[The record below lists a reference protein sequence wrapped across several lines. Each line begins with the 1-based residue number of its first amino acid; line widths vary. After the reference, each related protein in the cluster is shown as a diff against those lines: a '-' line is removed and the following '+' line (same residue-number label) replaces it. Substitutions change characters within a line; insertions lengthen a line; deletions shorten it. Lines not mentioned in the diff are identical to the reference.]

1 MLRETGLFE
10 LRGDQSS
17 DHDEVKIAVS
27 QRTAQPAAIG
37 AATATA
43 AIGVAVPGAERLLIG
58 GKERRFT
65 DWKQLGRLPGQ
76 GAGQTQGN
84 DNDKGPCQGLQ
95 DAGVGARGRGP
106 A

>member
-1 MLRETGLFE
+1 MLRETRLFE

-43 AIGVAVPGAERLLIG
+43 AIGVAVPGAERLLVG

-65 DWKQLGRLPGQ
+65 NWKQLGRLSGQ

-84 DNDKGPCQGLQ
+84 NNKGPYQGLQ